1 MSTDSGWDLDS
12 RRGAAGLRGFW
23 QRVRSGDTF
32 IFLFLLLL
40 VNFTVAVAAG
50 TSVPAR
56 LLVGVLSGATP
67 LVALIAAQAPRRWI
81 RVAIGLFVLALAGSL
96 VDVAAT
102 GATTSAVAT
111 GLLSLLLFVCVPVI
125 LLRLLEHESVTGET
139 VAGSLC
145 VYLLIGMAFA
155 NLYMTIATAG
165 APPLAAAS
173 SLVGTI
179 ERGDFFYFSFIS
191 MLTVGFGDIV
201 PVTRAGQALVV
212 LQAVTG
218 QVVLLT
224 LVARMVNSA
233 NLQKVQLRRLSQRK
247 ERAEGEQPTEQP
259 PA

>member
-1 MSTDSGWDLDS
+1 MP
-12 RRGAAGLRGFW
+12 
-23 QRVRSGDTF
+23 
-32 IFLFLLLL
+32 I
-40 VNFTVAVAAG
+40 
-50 TSVPAR
+50 
-56 LLVGVLSGATP
+56 
-67 LVALIAAQAPRRWI
+67 
-81 RVAIGLFVLALAGSL
+81 
-96 VDVAAT
+96 
-102 GATTSAVAT
+102 
-111 GLLSLLLFVCVPVI
+111 I
-125 LLRLLEHESVTGET
+125 LLRLLEHETVTGET

-165 APPLAAAS
+165 TPPLAGSS
-173 SLVGTI
+173 SLVGVV

-247 ERAEGEQPTEQP
+247 ERAEGGP
-259 PA
+259 PAEEPPV